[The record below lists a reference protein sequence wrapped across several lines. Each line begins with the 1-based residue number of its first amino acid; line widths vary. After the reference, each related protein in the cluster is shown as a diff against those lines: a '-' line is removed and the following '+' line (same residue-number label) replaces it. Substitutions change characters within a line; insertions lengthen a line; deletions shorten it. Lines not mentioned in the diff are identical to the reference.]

1 MQIIA
6 VYGTIAHRVFG
17 VNIHITMRKK
27 VQKKQLSLTKQ
38 VLSFIAAKC
47 IEAGT
52 GFVMATV
59 NSIEYPH
66 VFPEFVEGIRADRAY
81 WDQKRERQRVRR
93 AIQELQRHKFI
104 TMRKKGNQLIIQLT
118 EDGRIHY
125 LRQQIQCAS
134 SCIPGECIM
143 VTFDIPEAARSARL
157 HFRRFLKDCNFYQ
170 LQKSVWVCEK
180 SVLPHLLQFIDITN
194 VGQWVH
200 AFVAKEVKHQK
211 LKKRK

>member
-1 MQIIA
+1 
-6 VYGTIAHRVFG
+6 
-17 VNIHITMRKK
+17 MRKK
-27 VQKKQLSLTKQ
+27 EEKKQLSLTKQ

-47 IEAGT
+47 IEAGAGLIT
-52 GFVMATV
+52 ATV

-66 VFPEFVEGIRADRAY
+66 VFPEFVEGIRAERAY
-81 WDQKRERQRVRR
+81 WEHKRVHR
-93 AIQELQRHKFI
+93 AIQELHRHKFI
-104 TMRKKGNQLIIQLT
+104 TMRKKGNKLVIQLT

-180 SVLPHLLQFIDITN
+180 AVLPNLLQFIDITN

-200 AFVAKEVKHQK
+200 AFVAKEVKHPK
-211 LKKRK
+211 LKKKK